1 MLLLKSVPG
10 MCSGGHFHP
19 SETEEFVLDQSEAN
33 PEFEDV
39 SVFALMEAF
48 QQVMARRPK
57 ITRHI
62 VETENLRIED
72 RIDQIIQLFNKRPR
86 ILFEDLFEDIH
97 ERSWLILTFMSL
109 LKMVKNCLIT
119 LIQLEHSGPIHC
131 TVHEDFQENLKSWY
145 ELQERKN
152 LKKRVVCVW

>member
-1 MLLLKSVPG
+1 
-10 MCSGGHFHP
+10 
-19 SETEEFVLDQSEAN
+19 
-33 PEFEDV
+33 
-39 SVFALMEAF
+39 
-48 QQVMARRPK
+48 MARRPK

-109 LKMVKNCLIT
+109 LEMVKIRLIT
-119 LIQLEHSGPIHC
+119 LIQLEHLGPITAPSMRIFRKTSNHGMN
-131 TVHEDFQENLKSWY
+131 FRK
-145 ELQERKN
+145 RKN
-152 LKKRVVCVW
+152 PKKRVVCVL

>member
-1 MLLLKSVPG
+1 
-10 MCSGGHFHP
+10 
-19 SETEEFVLDQSEAN
+19 
-33 PEFEDV
+33 
-39 SVFALMEAF
+39 MEAF

-109 LKMVKNCLIT
+109 LEMVKIRLIT
-119 LIQLEHSGPIHC
+119 LIQLEHLGPIHC
-131 TVHEDFQENLKSWY
+131 TIHEDFQENLKSWY
-145 ELQERKN
+145 ELQEMEEPQETGCLR
-152 LKKRVVCVW
+152 LVS

>member
-1 MLLLKSVPG
+1 MLWRDIFSRP
-10 MCSGGHFHP
+10 
-19 SETEEFVLDQSEAN
+19 ETEEFVSDQNEAI

-72 RIDQIIQLFNKRPR
+72 RIDQIIQLFYKRPR

-97 ERSWLILTFMSL
+97 ERSSLILTFMSL
-109 LKMVKNCLIT
+109 LEMVKIRLIT
-119 LIQLEHSGPIHC
+119 LIQLEHIGPIHC

-145 ELQERKN
+145 ELQEKEEPQETGGLR
-152 LKKRVVCVW
+152 LVS